1 MKKRGKGSN
10 MGVASNQQNI
20 VIFSPIEIDGEKKL
34 GDNMG
39 GQRRGKE
46 GSVG

>member
-10 MGVASNQQNI
+10 MGEVSNQQNI
-20 VIFSPIEIDGEKKL
+20 VIFSLMEIDGEKKL
-34 GDNMG
+34 GYNMG